1 MAIDERSRHV
11 LFQKLENVLGGDEAS
26 SLMEYLPPVGWAD
39 VATKQDIHDLRIAT
53 KQDIQDLQVATKQ
66 DIENVRV
73 GTKQDIQD
81 LRVATKQDFENLRVG
96 MNHLG
101 ELMEKDFR
109 AVVTKDQFRRSLMAA
124 VFSLM
129 GFFVALSAVL
139 VAAIRM

>member
-1 MAIDERSRHV
+1 MDAKEGKMAIDERSRHV

-39 VATKQDIHDLRIAT
+39 VATKQDI
-53 KQDIQDLQVATKQ
+53 
-66 DIENVRV
+66 ENV
-73 GTKQDIQD
+73 
-81 LRVATKQDFENLRVG
+81 RVG

-101 ELMEKDFR
+101 KLMERDFR

-139 VAAIRM
+139 VAAIRI